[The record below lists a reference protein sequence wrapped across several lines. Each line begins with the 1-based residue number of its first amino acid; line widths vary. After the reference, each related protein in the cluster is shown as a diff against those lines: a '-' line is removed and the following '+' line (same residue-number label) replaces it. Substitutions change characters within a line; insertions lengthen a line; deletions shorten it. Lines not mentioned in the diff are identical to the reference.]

1 VQLYLDW
8 DGTVTERDSLHM
20 VIERFGDLEVFRAM
34 ERELERDLSLD
45 EVIAAEMAT
54 ISAPFDE
61 VLGWVLENVRLR
73 PGLQALVEWHDPIIV
88 SAGFDEFILPVLVRE
103 GVAARVVANTVI
115 ASPNGW
121 RASFRPGPTCS
132 VCGQRCKRG
141 ALEVDT
147 PFAYVGDGISDRC
160 VSLAATRVFARD
172 GLARWLQEQGVEHEA
187 FDDLD
192 DVRRSLAGK
201 SF

>member
-1 VQLYLDW
+1 MQLYLDW

-20 VIERFGDLEVFRAM
+20 VIERFGDLEVFHAM

-61 VLGWVLENVRLR
+61 VLDWVLENVRLR
-73 PGLQALVEWHDPIIV
+73 PGLQALVEKHDPIIV
-88 SAGFDEFILPVLVRE
+88 SAGFDEFIHPVLVRE
-103 GVAARVVANTVI
+103 GVAARVVANTVT
-115 ASPNGW
+115 ASPSGW
-121 RASFRPGPTCS
+121 RARFRPGPTCS

-141 ALEVDT
+141 ALEVDA

-172 GLARWLQEQGVEHEA
+172 GLARWLREQGVEHEA

-192 DVRRSLAGK
+192 DVRRSLAGRP
-201 SF
+201 

>member
-1 VQLYLDW
+1 MRLYLDW

-20 VIERFGDLEVFRAM
+20 VIERFGDLEVFHAM

-54 ISAPFDE
+54 ISASFDE
-61 VLGWVLENVRLR
+61 VLGWVLENVRVR
-73 PGLQALVEWHDPIIV
+73 PGLRALVERHDPIIV

-103 GVAARVVANTVI
+103 GVAARVVANTVV
-115 ASPNGW
+115 ASPDGW
-121 RASFRPGPTCS
+121 RASFRTAPNCA

-141 ALEVDT
+141 VLEVDE

-172 GLARWLQEQGVEHEA
+172 GLARWLQEQGVEHEL

-192 DVRRSLAGK
+192 DVRRSLAGTP
-201 SF
+201 